1 MNTKQYTASDL
12 DEMIEVLNNDGVIA
26 FRTDT
31 VMGSLALA
39 NSKLAKS
46 KLVEA
51 KNRPKDKLFPIMV
64 SSLEM
69 MQRYTVMTIRD
80 IKLAEKHLPGALTLI
95 LSLKDNSNIEL
106 DSETVAVRIVNDDL
120 LISLVEKL
128 DSPIF
133 LTSANL
139 SNEPTTMLASEVYE
153 IFAGKINGVYM
164 EDAAGYEA
172 STIVDLTSSEM
183 KILRQGK
190 ISLNELEEDE

>member
-31 VMGSLALA
+31 VMGLLALA

-64 SSLEM
+64 SSIEM
-69 MQRYTVMTIRD
+69 MQSISDMSERALGIA
-80 IKLAEKHLPGALTLI
+80 KKHLPGALTLI
-95 LSLKDNSNIEL
+95 LNLKATSNIQL
-106 DSETVAVRIVNDDL
+106 DSKTVAVRIVADDL
-120 LISLVEKL
+120 LIELVERLKR
-128 DSPIF
+128 PIF
-133 LTSANL
+133 LTSANI
-139 SNEPTTMLASEVYE
+139 SGQAPSKLASEAFE
-153 IFAGKINGVYM
+153 IFNGKIDGVYM
-164 EDAAGYEA
+164 ADAAGYEA
-172 STIVDLTSSEM
+172 STILDLVGDQL

-190 ISLNELEEDE
+190 ISLEEIEEDK